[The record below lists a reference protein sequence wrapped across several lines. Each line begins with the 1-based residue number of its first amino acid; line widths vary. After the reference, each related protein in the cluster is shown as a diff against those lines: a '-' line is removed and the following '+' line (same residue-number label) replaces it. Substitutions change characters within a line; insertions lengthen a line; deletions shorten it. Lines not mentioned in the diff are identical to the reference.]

1 MSFTV
6 AFRRCVF
13 RERGAALDQ
22 PVADP
27 PYGEKVDG
35 IRRVGPSHLMRRTST
50 VIESRLS
57 GFDSLKVLVDLLLAE
72 NIPQARGEQ
81 VQYLEFLGV
90 RPTFSLMFLYEVLL
104 GFSTKSPRTTSCLF
118 SFGGSG
124 FAFCDPVRRSTA
136 DILMNSSSDWKG
148 LSRSHRLRLRSRC
161 SCRRYRFSP

>member
-35 IRRVGPSHLMRRTST
+35 IRRV
-50 VIESRLS
+50 V
-57 GFDSLKVLVDLLLAE
+57 FDFLPYAANEHGNRVEAERVRFVPKVLVDLLLAE

-81 VQYLEFLGV
+81 VQYLEFLGGKANV
-90 RPTFSLMFLYEVLL
+90 LAMFLYEVL
-104 GFSTKSPRTTSCLF
+104 
-118 SFGGSG
+118 
-124 FAFCDPVRRSTA
+124 A
-136 DILMNSSSDWKG
+136 
-148 LSRSHRLRLRSRC
+148 
-161 SCRRYRFSP
+161 RFQH